1 MNKTNLNL
9 KINCNLR
16 INFSIDS
23 NYYLTDFV
31 EFIDIS
37 NYL

>member
-1 MNKTNLNL
+1 MNKTNLNF

-16 INFSIDS
+16 INFSIDC

-31 EFIDIS
+31 EFIDNS
-37 NYL
+37 NNL